1 MCNKVQSLFFRLPYT
16 LYVILALRTG
26 HTVMV
31 RFSDI
36 DSGTCSGYMDPVP
49 VISPPFHF
57 AQYPELGSYTTA
69 LHYIIPSPTKYLT
82 RPQALRRATKRFKPF
97 PVESGKVIRDAKAV
111 SLSRTRLAT
120 EQNPHGP
127 SSPLSRPP
135 QASF

>member
-1 MCNKVQSLFFRLPYT
+1 
-16 LYVILALRTG
+16 
-26 HTVMV
+26 MV

-36 DSGTCSGYMDPVP
+36 DSGNYMDPVP

-97 PVESGKVIRDAKAV
+97 LVETGKVG
-111 SLSRTRLAT
+111 
-120 EQNPHGP
+120 NP
-127 SSPLSRPP
+127 
-135 QASF
+135 